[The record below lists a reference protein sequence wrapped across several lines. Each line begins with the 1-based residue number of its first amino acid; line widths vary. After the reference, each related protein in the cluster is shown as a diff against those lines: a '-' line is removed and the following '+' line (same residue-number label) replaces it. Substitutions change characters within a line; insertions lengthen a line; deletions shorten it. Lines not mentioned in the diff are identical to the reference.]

1 MSPTMKALGIDKLS
15 ASERIELALE
25 IWESLEDERPV
36 EPLSDE
42 QYAEILRRDAEM
54 DVNPG
59 IVMTWAEARA
69 KIEGKRTA
77 ES

>member
-1 MSPTMKALGIDKLS
+1 MSPKLKALGIDQMS

-25 IWESLEDERPV
+25 IWDSLEDERPV

-54 DVNPG
+54 DANPG
-59 IVMTWAEARA
+59 VIRTWEQIRAR
-69 KIEGKRTA
+69 IEGKK
-77 ES
+77 